1 MILRF
6 WYEPVPNPI
15 GRFQYPKVFIPKGLL
30 PEVRDDGEE
39 LVVVLSVKYR
49 VSLLEERAPRSC

>member
-1 MILRF
+1 MSQ
-6 WYEPVPNPI
+6 YTNPI

-39 LVVVLSVKYR
+39 LVVVLSVKYNR